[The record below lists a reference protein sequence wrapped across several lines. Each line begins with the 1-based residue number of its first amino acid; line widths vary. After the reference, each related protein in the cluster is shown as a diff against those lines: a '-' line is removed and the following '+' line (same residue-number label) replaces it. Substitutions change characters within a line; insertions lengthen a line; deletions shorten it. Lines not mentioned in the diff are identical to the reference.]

1 MTGTVMPFC
10 CVGSSKMPASDIYK
24 GGRKKD
30 SQTENSISSSE
41 PSSPLVVMAK

>member
-1 MTGTVMPFC
+1 MPFLLC
-10 CVGSSKMPASDIYK
+10 QKQQMPASDIYK

-30 SQTENSISSSE
+30 SQTVNSISSSE